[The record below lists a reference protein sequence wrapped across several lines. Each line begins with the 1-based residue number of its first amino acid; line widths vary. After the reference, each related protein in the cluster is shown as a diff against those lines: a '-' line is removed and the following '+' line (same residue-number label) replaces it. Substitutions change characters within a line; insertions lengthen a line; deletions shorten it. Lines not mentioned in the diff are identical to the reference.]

1 MAVTSGVKSSYDI
14 TAAATTAGVGQAP
27 DRRRLYDFSDR
38 VAELAPEE
46 SPFFVYLSKVAKVPT
61 DDPVFRFL
69 ENRSKIDWTTRNFK
83 LAAHVNGES
92 AVSAGSSYTFT
103 VDADGATG
111 GTDSGGASVDFLV
124 KGMVFAVN
132 TVSGSAGY
140 SQTLVRVDSSPQ
152 DQGTSTTFQGKIVD
166 VSNTTNSSGAIT
178 GEEILSNNDNCQVIG
193 TSFAEGSGS
202 PDAWSNE
209 IEDDFGYTQIF
220 KTAAEMSNTAIATRY
235 RGYANEWE
243 RIWALKLREHK
254 VDIERAM
261 LFGQRARVSS
271 VQYTE
276 GIVGHILKNGTAQ
289 IGDAALSYSTGAP
302 YYRSVEDSELTYD
315 RLLSDMEVIFDP
327 ARGGASEKLVL
338 AGLPVI
344 SFFNKLGSDSFL
356 STSMAHNANAALS
369 GAATTTNQ
377 SPHRMNMSE
386 RAGAFGHK
394 VMTIETIHGTMH
406 LVKEPLFRGI
416 SANMMAMVD
425 MSQVSYRPLVGN
437 GLNRDTAILTN
448 VQNAD
453 EDLRKDMI
461 LTEAGLEV
469 TLPEAH
475 ALYHVEF

>member
-14 TAAATTAGVGQAP
+14 TAAATSAGVGQAP

-69 ENRSKIDWTTRNFK
+69 ENRSKIDWTTRSFK
-83 LAAHVNGES
+83 LAADVNSEN
-92 AVSAGSSYTFT
+92 AVSAGSSYNFT

-111 GTDSGGASVDFLV
+111 GTSSGGASVDFLV

-132 TVSGSAGY
+132 TVSGSSGY
-140 SQTLVRVDSSPQ
+140 TQALVRVDSAPV
-152 DQGTSTTFQGKIVD
+152 DAGTSTTFTGKIVAL
-166 VSNTTNSSGAIT
+166 SGSSDASKTI
-178 GEEILSNNDNCQVIG
+178 SDNDNCQVVG
-193 TSFAEGSGS
+193 TSFQEGTGS
-202 PDAWSNE
+202 PDAWSSE
-209 IEDDFGYTQIF
+209 IEDDYGYTQIF

-271 VQYTE
+271 IQYTE
-276 GIVGHILKNGTAQ
+276 GIVGHILKNATVNT
-289 IGDAALSYSTGAP
+289 GDTALSYTSGAP
-302 YYRSVEDSELTYD
+302 YFRSVAESELTYD
-315 RLLSDMEVIFDP
+315 RLLSDLEVMFDP
-327 ARGGASEKLVL
+327 ARGGASDKLVL

-356 STSMAHNANAALS
+356 SASLSHNAHAALS
-369 GAATTTNQ
+369 ASATQPNQ

-394 VMTIETIHGTMH
+394 VMTIETIHGTLH
-406 LVKEPLFRGI
+406 LVKEPLFRGT
-416 SANMMAMVD
+416 SSDLMAMID
-425 MSQVSYRPLVGN
+425 MSKVSYRPLVGN

-475 ALYHVEF
+475 ALYQVEFS